1 MMFGARDTLPV
12 VVEAE
17 GSPSEVE
24 VVVVAVAGSPG
35 VVVVVAAVAVAVALH
50 GRYAQLTARDGRG
63 ANTSLAAL
71 GIAEAPHVYREPGT
85 FRR

>member
-12 VVEAE
+12 VVAAGVADVAE
-17 GSPSEVE
+17 
-24 VVVVAVAGSPG
+24 GSPG
-35 VVVVVAAVAVAVALH
+35 VVVAVAAEEVGVVAMH

-63 ANTSLAAL
+63 ADTSLAAQ